1 MTKPSDM
8 LVGPQALFGVF
19 SFTGLVF
26 MLRALHPIKE
36 EQSGEKMKG
45 GNQRLEDNGMK

>member
-19 SFTGLVF
+19 SLTSLVF
-26 MLRALHPIKE
+26 MLRALCPIGE
-36 EQSGEKMKG
+36 EQIGEKMKG
-45 GNQRLEDNGMK
+45 GNQRVEENGMK